1 MLKQR
6 PPTHPVLVH
15 TLLSSPFAQSRQASL
30 PQTAP
35 AVTEWQ
41 PQRLQRQAPGRVGYV
56 AAEMSGGKDAGAV
69 RLHRGWGCR
78 WVGRWVAWV
87 RMAVFG
93 CACACVGV
101 GVGAGA
107 GAGAGVGE
115 HVCMHV

>member
-1 MLKQR
+1 
-6 PPTHPVLVH
+6 
-15 TLLSSPFAQSRQASL
+15 
-30 PQTAP
+30 
-35 AVTEWQ
+35 
-41 PQRLQRQAPGRVGYV
+41 
-56 AAEMSGGKDAGAV
+56 
-69 RLHRGWGCR
+69 
-78 WVGRWVAWV
+78 VGRWVAWV